1 MIPAGKLRHRVTLQ
15 SKGTTRDTYGGETI
29 TWVDLATV
37 WADCSPLSGREYL
50 AARVE
55 VAETIIKIRIRWRAD
70 VSTTTRAV
78 WDGRTYDIEAA
89 LDTGGRHEELVL
101 MCKAVA

>member
-1 MIPAGKLRHRVTLQ
+1 MLSAGRLRHRVTLQ
-15 SKGTTRDTYGGETI
+15 SKSASRDTYGGETI
-29 TWVDLATV
+29 TWADLATV

-50 AARVE
+50 AARAE
-55 VAETIIKIRIRWRAD
+55 VAETLIKIRIRWRAD

-78 WDGRTYDIEAA
+78 WEGRAYDIEAA